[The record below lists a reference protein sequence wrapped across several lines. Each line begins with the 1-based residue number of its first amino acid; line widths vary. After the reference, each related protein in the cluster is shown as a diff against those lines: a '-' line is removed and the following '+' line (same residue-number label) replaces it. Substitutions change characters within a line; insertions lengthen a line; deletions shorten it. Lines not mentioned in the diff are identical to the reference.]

1 MNSFVICYFLYCP
14 AVLMFHSL
22 KLNDRINRFHKR
34 ALRAAYIDLNSYF
47 EELLRKVSATT
58 LHQRNVM
65 TVNVMTEIFKV
76 KTRIASELMKRV
88 FEFADVPYILRS
100 HSKCNHSIP
109 CTERYS
115 IETASF
121 VGLKL
126 WDKVPTEIKTS
137 KSLEEF
143 KAQIKSWVPK
153 NYPARYVN
161 CQINM

>member
-1 MNSFVICYFLYCP
+1 MNSFVICHFLYCP

-22 KLNDRINRFHKR
+22 KLNDRVNRFHKR
-34 ALRAAYIDLNSYF
+34 ALRVAYRDFNSYF

-58 LHQRNVM
+58 LHQRNVQRL
-65 TVNVMTEIFKV
+65 MTEIFKV
-76 KTRIASELMKRV
+76 KTRIASELMNRV
-88 FEFADVPYILRS
+88 FEFADVPYNLRS

-143 KAQIKSWVPK
+143 KAQIKS
-153 NYPARYVN
+153 
-161 CQINM
+161 

>member
-1 MNSFVICYFLYCP
+1 MNPFVICHFLYCP

-34 ALRAAYIDLNSYF
+34 ALRVAYRDLNSYF

-58 LHQRNVM
+58 LHQRNVQRL
-65 TVNVMTEIFKV
+65 MTEIFKV
-76 KTRIASELMKRV
+76 KTRIASELMNRV
-88 FEFADVPYILRS
+88 FEFADVPYNLRS

-143 KAQIKSWVPK
+143 KAQIKS
-153 NYPARYVN
+153 
-161 CQINM
+161 

>member
-1 MNSFVICYFLYCP
+1 
-14 AVLMFHSL
+14 MFHSL

-34 ALRAAYIDLNSYF
+34 ALRVAYRDLNSYF

-58 LHQRNVM
+58 LHQRNVQRL
-65 TVNVMTEIFKV
+65 MTEIFKV
-76 KTRIASELMKRV
+76 KTRIASELMQRV
-88 FEFADVPYILRS
+88 FEFADVPYNLRS

-143 KAQIKSWVPK
+143 KAQIKS
-153 NYPARYVN
+153 
-161 CQINM
+161 

>member
-1 MNSFVICYFLYCP
+1 
-14 AVLMFHSL
+14 MFHSL
-22 KLNDRINRFHKR
+22 KLNDRVNRFHKR
-34 ALRAAYIDLNSYF
+34 ALRVAYRDFNSYF
-47 EELLRKVSATT
+47 EELLRKLSATT
-58 LHQRNVM
+58 LHQRNVQRL
-65 TVNVMTEIFKV
+65 MTEIFKV
-76 KTRIASELMKRV
+76 KTRIASELMNRV
-88 FEFADVPYILRS
+88 FEFADVPYNLRS

-143 KAQIKSWVPK
+143 KAQIKS
-153 NYPARYVN
+153 
-161 CQINM
+161 

>member
-1 MNSFVICYFLYCP
+1 
-14 AVLMFHSL
+14 MFHSL
-22 KLNDRINRFHKR
+22 KLNDRVNRFHKR
-34 ALRAAYIDLNSYF
+34 ALRVAYRDFNSYF

-58 LHQRNVM
+58 LHQRNVQRL
-65 TVNVMTEIFKV
+65 MTEIFKV

-88 FEFADVPYILRS
+88 FEFADVPYNLRS

-143 KAQIKSWVPK
+143 KAQIKS
-153 NYPARYVN
+153 
-161 CQINM
+161 

>member
-1 MNSFVICYFLYCP
+1 
-14 AVLMFHSL
+14 MFHSL
-22 KLNDRINRFHKR
+22 KLNDRVNRFHKR
-34 ALRAAYIDLNSYF
+34 ALRVAYRDFNSYF
-47 EELLRKVSATT
+47 EELLRKVSAAT
-58 LHQRNVM
+58 LHQRNVQRL
-65 TVNVMTEIFKV
+65 MTEIFKV
-76 KTRIASELMKRV
+76 KTRIASELMNRV
-88 FEFADVPYILRS
+88 FEFADVPYNLRS

-126 WDKVPTEIKTS
+126 WGKVPTEIKTS

>member
-1 MNSFVICYFLYCP
+1 
-14 AVLMFHSL
+14 MFHSL
-22 KLNDRINRFHKR
+22 KLNDRVNRFHKR
-34 ALRAAYIDLNSYF
+34 ALRVAYRDFNSYF
-47 EELLRKVSATT
+47 EELLRKVSAAT
-58 LHQRNVM
+58 LHQRNVQRL
-65 TVNVMTEIFKV
+65 MTEIFKV
-76 KTRIASELMKRV
+76 KTRIASELMNRV
-88 FEFADVPYILRS
+88 FEFADVPYNLRS

-126 WDKVPTEIKTS
+126 WDKVPAEIKTS

>member
-1 MNSFVICYFLYCP
+1 MNSFVICHFLYCP

-22 KLNDRINRFHKR
+22 KLNDRVNRFHKR
-34 ALRAAYIDLNSYF
+34 ALRVAYRDFNSYF

-58 LHQRNVM
+58 LHQRNVQRL
-65 TVNVMTEIFKV
+65 MTEIFKV
-76 KTRIASELMKRV
+76 KTRIASELMNRV
-88 FEFADVPYILRS
+88 FEFADVPYNLRS

-126 WDKVPTEIKTS
+126 WDKVPTEIKNS